1 MACIKSMCGLKLAE
15 EADIVFGEHAE
26 VLDLIF
32 QVCDTLHTHSESKAG
47 VLLRIYATGLKHV
60 GIDHSA
66 TEDFNPSGV
75 LAERATLASAEIT

>member
-1 MACIKSMCGLKLAE
+1 MACIKSMCGLKLTE
-15 EADIVFGEHAE
+15 ETYIVLGEHAE
-26 VLDLIF
+26 VLDLIL
-32 QVCDTLHTHSESKAG
+32 QVSYTLHAHTESESG